1 MKFNEEFIKGADLLI
16 SSSDSK
22 YQNISQ
28 RYIEVKEVLDNI
40 LDEDIRNPFQ
50 KYCDKT
56 YCDYPEKPKQ
66 PKPGKSPQKILNE
79 VLRDRFKAKGWDDET
94 PIFYKDDE
102 NLPKENKEF
111 GNLRMDMSKTPI
123 VMETSFNHGEAIE
136 HNLFKL
142 YLAISDTG
150 ITKRIKNFKLG
161 VIIVPT
167 DELKLNANMDSV
179 VGSYEK
185 WKKYFRLYE
194 GMNLPPYVL
203 IGLQPFKSFRVMEE
217 REEVPKI
224 RSPKTG
230 KLIIDAG
237 KKGQLLKV
245 WTEDL

>member
-1 MKFNEEFIKGADLLI
+1 MKYKEEFIKGADVLI
-16 SSSDSK
+16 SSNDSK
-22 YQNISQ
+22 YQAISN
-28 RYIEVKEVLDNI
+28 RYNEVKEVLDNI

-50 KYCDKT
+50 EYCDNT
-56 YCDYPEKPKQ
+56 YKDYPGKPMQ
-66 PKPGKSPQKILNE
+66 PKPGKSPQKILNK
-79 VLRDRFKAKGWDDET
+79 VLKERFIEKGWDNET

-102 NLPKENKEF
+102 DLPEENKEF
-111 GNLRMDMSKTPI
+111 GNLRMDMSKSPI
-123 VMETSFNHGEAIE
+123 VMEASFNHGEAIE

-167 DELKLNANMDSV
+167 DKLKLNANMDSV

-203 IGLQPFKSFRVMEE
+203 IGLKSFESFKVMEE
-217 REEVPKI
+217 RAEVPKI
-224 RSPKTG
+224 KSPKTN
-230 KLIIDAG
+230 KLIKDPG
-237 KKGQLLKV
+237 KKGTLLKV